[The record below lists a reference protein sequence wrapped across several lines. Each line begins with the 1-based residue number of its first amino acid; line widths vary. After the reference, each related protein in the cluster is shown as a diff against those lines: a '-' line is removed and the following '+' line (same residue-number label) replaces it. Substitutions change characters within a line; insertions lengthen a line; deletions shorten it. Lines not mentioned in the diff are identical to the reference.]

1 MSSTRELYQASYRLQ
16 QAINLLKSYVDIVL
30 DESSSR
36 DTIVKETD
44 IVVHSV
50 LAALEKIRGTI
61 SKSAT
66 HLSPMTGV
74 KTACDQDEVEHVR
87 EILGK
92 NKKKRKSPDAQI
104 LDNYVSPDKS
114 QAPPLNKRTR
124 LPRQAKQADP
134 TVRIDLPIPEDGH
147 QYSKHEMCNAL
158 ESLATGIYSKERG
171 NAIKEM
177 IRLNCVPYKK
187 SMIYGMLTKWQN
199 KELVLNDD
207 WQGMRRKR
215 ILDKTGFNSIAE
227 ELQKHEGRA
236 IKSKDICNAIIE
248 HQKKKIIE
256 AGHQPLN
263 VPNEMKRTTMKAYQA
278 KFALHPALSLTA
290 KTIRKT
296 DNRLIAEESI
306 LLLRS
311 T

>member
-1 MSSTRELYQASYRLQ
+1 
-16 QAINLLKSYVDIVL
+16 
-30 DESSSR
+30 
-36 DTIVKETD
+36 
-44 IVVHSV
+44 
-50 LAALEKIRGTI
+50 
-61 SKSAT
+61 
-66 HLSPMTGV
+66 
-74 KTACDQDEVEHVR
+74 VR

-207 WQGMRRKR
+207 WQGMGRKR

-296 DNRLIAEESI
+296 DNRLIAKESI